1 MIKMNLDDYLNQFD
15 KEQTEA
21 YRRIPLF
28 KSPVLTRDQQQYFAK
43 VFYHLRGHFRDFLWL
58 MGNFAPDERSK
69 RVILDNIQ
77 EEFGGNGKSHE
88 ALYFDFARA
97 LSVNLADEL
106 LSQPNYLDFARD
118 FNLGHRQFLLEH
130 DWETGVATFCAYE
143 RLDNT
148 DYRFLERLV
157 RGFGLS
163 DDALRFFTVHTRVE
177 HYGAAKDGLGLEN
190 IWQQNPGKVR
200 EGFSFI
206 GSHQA
211 QMLRDLSDAVLDYTG

>member
-28 KSPVLTRDQQQYFAK
+28 NSPDLTKDQQRYFAK
-43 VFYHLRGHFRDFLWL
+43 VFYHLRAHFNDFVWY
-58 MGNFAPDERSK
+58 MANFAPDERSK

-97 LSVNLADEL
+97 LDVSLTDEL
-106 LSQPNYLDFARD
+106 LSRPNYLDFARE
-118 FNLGHRQFLLEH
+118 FNQGHRQFLAAH
-130 DWETGVATFCAYE
+130 DWESRVAAFCAYE
-143 RLDNT
+143 RLDNI

-163 DDALRFFTVHTRVE
+163 GDALRFFTVHTGVE
-177 HYGAAKDGLGLEN
+177 HYGAAKDGLGLKT